1 MIFSTNEIMTPWH
14 PDPAFLSRPAY
25 LSLADQ
31 FARAINTGT
40 LPPGTRLMPQRKLAD
55 DLGLAVQTV
64 SRAYEELIRRGLIA
78 GEIGRGSFVLSPKQE
93 ARPPYLPERLG
104 ELIDLSILKPVCET
118 LHLDRMRDGMGWLAQ
133 NLSTEAA
140 LSFRPN
146 TVMPRHRVLAAD
158 WLARCG
164 VDSQPGNISITNGA
178 TSAITAAVM
187 SVAPVG
193 STLAAEALTHHM
205 LMPLCGYLGVHL
217 EGISVD
223 AQGMCPAALDE
234 VARNGTLRAIYL
246 QPSVINPLAV
256 IMPAGRRAD
265 LVAVARK
272 HDLAII
278 EVDILNLMIEECP
291 TPIAALAP
299 ERTLYIAGFTKIT
312 VPGLRVAYLS
322 APDRYAT
329 AVANRHLAA
338 NWMAT
343 PAIVELLG
351 HWLADGTALDLI
363 HWQRRAIADRHT
375 IAARA
380 FAGLPYL
387 AHPQSLHLWL
397 HLPEDQAEE
406 AFVAQCR
413 LRGVAVAAGSAF
425 RSTEKGRRDAVRIS
439 IGSTSADDLERALGL
454 ISSLLTDGLEA
465 LLPAI

>member
-1 MIFSTNEIMTPWH
+1 MIFSTNEIMTHWR
-14 PDPAFLSRPAY
+14 PDPAFLTRPAY

-31 FARAINTGT
+31 FARAIDTGT

-64 SRAYEELIRRGLIA
+64 SRAYEDLIRRGLIA
-78 GEIGRGSFVLSPKQE
+78 GEIGRGSFVLSPGQE
-93 ARPPYLPERLG
+93 ARQPYLPERLS
-104 ELIDLSILKPVCET
+104 ELIDLSILKPVCES

-133 NLSTEAA
+133 NLTTEAA

-146 TVMPRHRVLAAD
+146 TVMPRHRVLAAE

-187 SVAPVG
+187 SVVPVG
-193 STLAAEALTHHM
+193 AALAAEALTHHM
-205 LMPLCGYLGVHL
+205 LMPLCGYLGIHL
-217 EGISVD
+217 EGITMD
-223 AQGMCPAALDE
+223 AHGMCPAALDE
-234 VARNGTLRAIYL
+234 MARKGTLRAVYL
-246 QPSVINPLAV
+246 QPGVINPLA
-256 IMPAGRRAD
+256 ILMPVDRRAE

-278 EVDILNLMIEECP
+278 EVDILNLMIERRP

-312 VPGLRVAYLS
+312 VPGLRIAYLS

-351 HWLADGTALDLI
+351 HWIADGTALDLI
-363 HWQRRAIADRHT
+363 HWQRRAIAERHT
-375 IAARA
+375 VAARV
-380 FAGLPYL
+380 FAGMPFL

-397 HLPEDQAEE
+397 HLPGKLTEE

-413 LRGVAVAAGSAF
+413 LRGLAVAAGNAF
-425 RSTEKGRRDAVRIS
+425 RSTEKGRKDAVRVS
-439 IGSTSADDLERALGL
+439 LGSTSADDLQRGLGV
-454 ISSLLTDGLEA
+454 IASMLTDGQEA
-465 LLPAI
+465 PLPTI